1 MNTVTLTR
9 VDLVAAQGDPW
20 IAAIM
25 ADFYTPKGA
34 RVFVGNGLDAAERV
48 VFFIGADGG
57 GTGFID
63 RDPAGYVEASK
74 IMAAEVEYERVHGV
88 WPESGVKLAP
98 GPEEYEFEAG
108 TFDPNAREIVQE
120 ATMSLF

>member
-1 MNTVTLTR
+1 MSTVTLTR
-9 VDLVAAQGDPW
+9 VDLVAAQSDPW

-25 ADFYTPKGA
+25 ADFYVPPDA
-34 RVFVGNGLDAAERV
+34 RVFVGNGLDDAERV
-48 VFFIGADGG
+48 VFFIGKDGG
-57 GTGFID
+57 GTGYID

-74 IMAAEVEYERVHGV
+74 IMAAEVEYEAIYGR
-88 WPESGVKLAP
+88 WPESGVKHG

-108 TFDPNAREIVQE
+108 TFDPNARKIVQE

>member
-1 MNTVTLTR
+1 MSAINLTR

-25 ADFYTPKGA
+25 ADFYVPPGA
-34 RVFVGNGLDAAERV
+34 RVFVGNGLDDAERV
-48 VFFIGADGG
+48 VFFIGKDGG

-74 IMAAEVEYERVHGV
+74 QMAAAVEYERVHGV
-88 WPESGVKLAP
+88 WPESGVEHG

-108 TFDPNAREIVQE
+108 TFDPNARKIVQE